1 MSNSTHSL
9 KISVSSGNKGVV
21 RNKDMTWAK
30 LCEYLSHPLEDRA
43 HTLAQYKDLS
53 ADQRA
58 DLKSKAGHYLGGHS
72 RDGLRRKASISLR
85 SLLCF
90 DMDELTVSQYRQI
103 ISGRSAIS
111 KYEFVIH
118 STRSHTVE
126 KPKMRLLVPLAKT
139 VTPEVFNILSRY
151 VAKLILFAEDD
162 SLNAVDPVSYRLAQM
177 MYFPTT
183 CKDATYIHRLNE
195 GELLNAK
202 NFLGAIDDWENLE
215 NLPYGSKYEKPRL
228 SGNNLKDPRTKS
240 GIIGAFCRSYDIESA
255 IETFL
260 PEIYTPVAEQ
270 YEAPRYSYLLG
281 SSSNGAVVYDHGAYL
296 YSHHSSDPCGEK
308 CVNSFD
314 LVRVHKFGHLD
325 DDTNGNLV
333 DQESFAEMCAFLEDD
348 ELVQSELSCEA
359 ADQFE
364 LDDEEEVEEDVEEE
378 ETSSASNVTPSQ
390 ELAAVKP
397 FPMDVFNTFWRDQ
410 LESWAEATAA
420 PVDYVIWSL
429 LTCTG
434 AAIGNARWVQATRTW
449 KEPPILWTQI
459 VGAPSVNKSPAMSLV
474 LGLFD
479 DLAPRWDYEF
489 KIKMAQWHKD
499 KKVAEC
505 IFKQWE
511 KDVAKSEHGIVPDM
525 PKEAIVPPK
534 PERKF
539 LLVSDVTPEAVV
551 HISRHNP
558 KGLLLYRD
566 ELAGWYSGFGK
577 YNSSG
582 SSERGMWLEAYGGR
596 RYSSS
601 RLKDLDESKSVDHF
615 SVSILGTTQP
625 CKLLQIYE
633 SDVDGFFERF
643 IPIWPEPVH
652 ARLRDN
658 TVDLSAARMSVETLI
673 NLQVDTSENGLTSP
687 HMIPLAPEAQTRF
700 LDWVSDFDGGLQGT
714 HLESI
719 VGKAKAQ
726 ALRIALILTYLEW
739 STDCFSSVPEPSEIS
754 SCMLEKA
761 IRIVED
767 YLIPMHRRSR
777 VFMDESPLVGKAI
790 EMCEKV
796 LEKNLDVFS
805 RRDIYRNSIAKNANV
820 VSILLDIALSLGICE
835 IHKAKVS
842 DKKSGN
848 RPSETYKVISRKLQ
862 EVSDTRKQLVYGG
875 KR

>member
-1 MSNSTHSL
+1 MANSTHIL
-9 KISVSSGNKGVV
+9 RISTSTSNKGVV
-21 RNKDMTWAK
+21 RNKEMTWAK
-30 LCEYLSHPLEDRA
+30 LCEYLSRPLEDTK
-43 HTLAQYKDLS
+43 HTLAQYKELS

-90 DMDELTVSQYRQI
+90 DLDELTVAQYREI
-103 ISGRSAIS
+103 NSRRTGIS
-111 KYEFVIH
+111 KYEFFLH
-118 STRSHTVE
+118 STRSHTAE
-126 KPKMRLLVPLAKT
+126 KPKMRLLVPLATT

-151 VAKLILFAEDD
+151 VAKMILFSEDQ

-195 GELLNAK
+195 GELLDAK

-215 NLPYGSKYEKPRL
+215 NLPYGSKYEKPRV
-228 SGNNLKDPRTKS
+228 SGSNLKDPRAKT

-314 LVRVHKFGHLD
+314 LVRIHKFGNLD
-325 DDTNGNLV
+325 QDTNGNLV
-333 DQESFAEMCAFLEDD
+333 DLESFAQMCAFLKDD
-348 ELVQSELSCEA
+348 ELVQSELSCEL
-359 ADQFE
+359 ADHFE
-364 LDDEEEVEEDVEEE
+364 LDDVDEAEE
-378 ETSSASNVTPSQ
+378 ETPNAEAPVQ
-390 ELAAVKP
+390 ELTSVP
-397 FPMDVFNTFWRDQ
+397 TFPMEVFSPFWREQ
-410 LESWAEATAA
+410 LESWADATAA
-420 PVDYVIWSL
+420 PVDYVVWSL

-434 AAIGNARWVQATRTW
+434 AAIGNARWVQATDSW

-479 DLAPRWDYEF
+479 NLAPHWDCEF
-489 KIKMAQWHKD
+489 KVEMAKWHID
-499 KKVAEC
+499 KKIAERVY
-505 IFKQWE
+505 KKWE
-511 KDVAKSEHGIVPDM
+511 KEVDKPEHLTPEM
-525 PKEAIVPPK
+525 PLGARVPPK
-534 PERKF
+534 PERKV
-539 LLVSDVTPEAVV
+539 LLVSDVTPESIV
-551 HISRHNP
+551 HMSRHNP

-582 SSERGMWLEAYGGR
+582 ASERGMWLETYGGR
-596 RYSSS
+596 RYLSC
-601 RLKDLDESKSVDHF
+601 RLKDLDEAKAVDHF
-615 SVSILGTTQP
+615 NVSILGTTQP

-652 ARLRDN
+652 AKLRD
-658 TVDLSAARMSVETLI
+658 TRVDLSAARVHLETLV
-673 NLQVDTSENGLTSP
+673 NLRVNTSEDKLTGP
-687 HMIPLAPEAQTRF
+687 YLVPLAPDAQTRF
-700 LDWVSDFDGGLQGT
+700 LDWVSDFEGELYGIHLGG
-714 HLESI
+714 I

-739 STDCFSSVPEPSEIS
+739 SADPFIAVPEPTEV
-754 SCMLEKA
+754 SCEVLDKA
-761 IRIVED
+761 IRIIED
-767 YLIPMHRRSR
+767 YLMPMHCRARM
-777 VFMDESPLVGKAI
+777 FMNESPLVGAAI
-790 EMCEKV
+790 EMCETIIS
-796 LEKNLDVFS
+796 KNTGVFS
-805 RRDIYRNSIAKNANV
+805 RRDVYRTRVGKNANV
-820 VSILLDIALSLGICE
+820 VEILLEVAQGLGICE
-835 IHKAKVS
+835 KHRP
-842 DKKSGN
+842 KSSEKQAAH
-848 RPSETYKVISRKLQ
+848 RPAETYKILARKLM
-862 EVSDTRKQLVYGG
+862 EVSMARKQLIYGG
-875 KR
+875 KK